1 MEPFNVRAPSDR
13 CRTRCCNQPLLLLL
27 LLLLMYSADRPDRS
41 ETAALRGGTLEQRNW
56 FTSQHHVNI

>member
-1 MEPFNVRAPSDR
+1 MEPFNVRAPIDR
-13 CRTRCCNQPLLLLL
+13 CRTRRCEPPLLL

-56 FTSQHHVNI
+56 FTSQLHVNT